1 MTRNDILQV
10 VIKHLSLNAD
20 VDAGAVD
27 PSKSMAEHGASS
39 LDIVEVVGASMR
51 ELGVSIPRT
60 ELANLRNIDALVD
73 LLARSKQV

>member
-1 MTRNDILQV
+1 MTRHDILQV
-10 VIKHLSLNAD
+10 IIKHLALNSD
-20 VDAGAVD
+20 VDPGAVD
-27 PSKSMAEHGASS
+27 PGKSMADHGASS

-73 LLARSKQV
+73 LLARHKKV